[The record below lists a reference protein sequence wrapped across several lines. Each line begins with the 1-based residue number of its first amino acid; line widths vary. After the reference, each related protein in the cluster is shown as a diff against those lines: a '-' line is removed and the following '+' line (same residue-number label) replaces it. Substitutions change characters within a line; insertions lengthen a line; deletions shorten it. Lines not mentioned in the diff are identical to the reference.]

1 MIMDNRRHSSSRV
14 ACRICC
20 GEEGIN
26 RGSQALINSHHL
38 VKSQINFGK
47 CFKFGSKFLYI
58 NVGQSYSKS
67 CSYPLC
73 IVVFEIMKE
82 QSTL

>member
-26 RGSQALINSHHL
+26 RGIGRAATMCVKMEQRVLLNSESSEKDHNESTGSQ
-38 VKSQINFGK
+38 
-47 CFKFGSKFLYI
+47 
-58 NVGQSYSKS
+58 
-67 CSYPLC
+67 
-73 IVVFEIMKE
+73 
-82 QSTL
+82 